1 MGGEAESRDGSA
13 GHSQSSEPDLAA
25 GAAVELRPTEEEV
38 PATWMLT
45 PAQPVFRDG
54 NYGGSFC
61 ELLVAETIQEYL
73 KFHGLQETHR
83 ALADAL
89 SKSGL
94 PAAFGASAVEL
105 PSEPKGHAVQVE
117 LAVLQALRAFD
128 EGQQEAFFQRWRA
141 LVPPS
146 PTGSSLELQLYVY
159 FGTYPTRKVL
169 AEKDPSL
176 PLPTADWTE
185 LKSFL
190 ASRPTWPTEAN
201 SSLSSLYALPFVP
214 QAHQNSLLRFIFEES
229 WSEKLRSDV
238 QAFMTAYTST
248 RHAPSLRHLAGA
260 IIVSKTPPSCPPAH
274 SWHELLR
281 IADLGWASAATALKQ
296 QAFENMP
303 SDQPEA
309 KPELL
314 NWLSTGGGKIL
325 PDLRKQV
332 FELRGRL
339 GALAR
344 HPDEPPVAPS
354 RVQETQ
360 RSLRPSIQSL
370 ARAPSSAEWEPQGGS
385 SPSGVPVL
393 QDRLWPREVLRGSSA
408 SSLGGSH
415 SNAGAVRRL
424 HSARSIESRARTATA
439 LLPVPPALD
448 FGRMASQMGGAE
460 EKETDM
466 PPILSV
472 LRAVLR
478 RLALP
483 DEAIRPRRAFLA
495 AFACF
500 GALRALAA
508 RLPEMIGGDP
518 QLREMSLAVMGV
530 CSCEV
535 LLSESRYATRAFS
548 GLWLTGDGGSSARL
562 AEVLDFQRFQGKR
575 DPSGGVR
582 GGLHQL
588 ECIFMGNQSFPHLL
602 ARRPHVNPTA
612 GELVPAVCAVLFVP
626 GLRAPEQPD
635 EAAEPYGRRA
645 IRTADPGGSRG
656 ARGGGSDMV
665 SLDDLH
671 FDISVAALF
680 YLVNNSDP
688 EIRTREVEG

>member
-460 EKETDM
+460 EKAPVREEGVAD
-466 PPILSV
+466 
-472 LRAVLR
+472 AVKGNLGEQIEGCPDWHCIDDLR
-478 RLALP
+478 R
-483 DEAIRPRRAFLA
+483 
-495 AFACF
+495 
-500 GALRALAA
+500 
-508 RLPEMIGGDP
+508 
-518 QLREMSLAVMGV
+518 
-530 CSCEV
+530 
-535 LLSESRYATRAFS
+535 
-548 GLWLTGDGGSSARL
+548 
-562 AEVLDFQRFQGKR
+562 
-575 DPSGGVR
+575 
-582 GGLHQL
+582 
-588 ECIFMGNQSFPHLL
+588 
-602 ARRPHVNPTA
+602 
-612 GELVPAVCAVLFVP
+612 
-626 GLRAPEQPD
+626 
-635 EAAEPYGRRA
+635 
-645 IRTADPGGSRG
+645 
-656 ARGGGSDMV
+656 
-665 SLDDLH
+665 
-671 FDISVAALF
+671 
-680 YLVNNSDP
+680 
-688 EIRTREVEG
+688 

>member
-1 MGGEAESRDGSA
+1 MD
-13 GHSQSSEPDLAA
+13 
-25 GAAVELRPTEEEV
+25 
-38 PATWMLT
+38 
-45 PAQPVFRDG
+45 
-54 NYGGSFC
+54 
-61 ELLVAETIQEYL
+61 
-73 KFHGLQETHR
+73 
-83 ALADAL
+83 
-89 SKSGL
+89 
-94 PAAFGASAVEL
+94 
-105 PSEPKGHAVQVE
+105 
-117 LAVLQALRAFD
+117 
-128 EGQQEAFFQRWRA
+128 
-141 LVPPS
+141 
-146 PTGSSLELQLYVY
+146 
-159 FGTYPTRKVL
+159 
-169 AEKDPSL
+169 
-176 PLPTADWTE
+176 
-185 LKSFL
+185 
-190 ASRPTWPTEAN
+190 
-201 SSLSSLYALPFVP
+201 
-214 QAHQNSLLRFIFEES
+214 
-229 WSEKLRSDV
+229 
-238 QAFMTAYTST
+238 
-248 RHAPSLRHLAGA
+248 
-260 IIVSKTPPSCPPAH
+260 
-274 SWHELLR
+274 
-281 IADLGWASAATALKQ
+281 
-296 QAFENMP
+296 
-303 SDQPEA
+303 DQPEA

-508 RLPEMIGGDP
+508 RLPEATHA
-518 QLREMSLAVMGV
+518 LAVLRRPRGRRWWIV
-530 CSCEV
+530 CV
-535 LLSESRYATRAFS
+535 LFLAYAT
-548 GLWLTGDGGSSARL
+548 
-562 AEVLDFQRFQGKR
+562 
-575 DPSGGVR
+575 
-582 GGLHQL
+582 
-588 ECIFMGNQSFPHLL
+588 
-602 ARRPHVNPTA
+602 
-612 GELVPAVCAVLFVP
+612 VPPCWT
-626 GLRAPEQPD
+626 R
-635 EAAEPYGRRA
+635 
-645 IRTADPGGSRG
+645 
-656 ARGGGSDMV
+656 GGSDMV

-671 FDISVAALF
+671 FDISVAVAWMLIGAVAFMMALF